1 LAQIIDRPHRLVAR
15 LRIISMNMLSGSVS
29 GRWGKAFGLPFP
41 VFGWSD
47 SFSMLETVA
56 DIRVGCRTVSFLSLR
71 QLLRSLVD
79 RDYRDAMARRLL
91 LPDSR
96 WVAAA
101 VGLVSP
107 GRPVDA
113 FDAARFV
120 PSLLTFMEASR
131 RVTLTGADEARLQAA
146 SRHLMAH
153 SPWHQVTTVLLSEP
167 VCGRRP
173 IAADELLEAAA
184 PDVVIA
190 DARHWQEEILV
201 ERYLSFRH
209 DGLAL
214 LAGRFFDAAAARSD
228 APSTAAQ
235 VTLTNYSPNK
245 FNLS

>member
-1 LAQIIDRPHRLVAR
+1 MSFTSTP
-15 LRIISMNMLSGSVS
+15 VS
-29 GRWGKAFGLPFP
+29 SRWRNAFGLPFP
-41 VFGWSD
+41 AFGWSD
-47 SFSMLETVA
+47 SFSMLETAA

-79 RDYRDAMARRLL
+79 RRFRQAMAGRVL

-96 WVAAA
+96 WIASV
-101 VGLVSP
+101 VGLVSS
-107 GRPVDA
+107 GRPVSE

-120 PSLLTFMEASR
+120 PSLLTFMEAPR
-131 RVTLTGADEARLQAA
+131 RITLIGADEARLQTA
-146 SRHLMAH
+146 SRQLMAH

-173 IAADELLEAAA
+173 IAADELLEAAS

-190 DARHWQEEILV
+190 DARDWREEIRL

-214 LAGRFFDAAAARSD
+214 LAGRFFDAAAVKKEARS
-228 APSTAAQ
+228 ATAQ
-235 VTLTNYSPNK
+235 RKLTNYSPKK